1 MSKVK
6 QLWEWHRSAYKVI
19 SFSAIWTIFALF
31 AYSVGLHF
39 FDFDGLFKF
48 ESYKP
53 FYMILLLTVAVDIAL
68 DVNSKERVNSNTL
81 VTLILVAIFFLISI
95 VSNYLNDIIVYYF
108 KDFNYQSALL
118 YSFCLFYLY
127 FVSILKSFTFEQGKE
142 EYATEK
148 SKLTLKNSLLK

>member
-1 MSKVK
+1 MSMVNR
-6 QLWEWHRSAYKVI
+6 LWEWHYSAYKVI
-19 SFSAIWTIFALF
+19 SFSVIWTIFALF
-31 AYSVGLHF
+31 AYSVGLHL

-81 VTLILVAIFFLISI
+81 ITLILVAIFFLISI

-118 YSFCLFYLY
+118 YSFCVFYLY
-127 FVSILKSFTFEQGKE
+127 FVSILKSFTFEQE
-142 EYATEK
+142 EYATKK